1 MKKNFNNKKVLI
13 LGMGSTGISICN
25 FLKNKKID
33 IYCWDD
39 NKCKLENIEK
49 SFSIYSN
56 EKLSL
61 FECIYVS
68 PGISKNHKIVKSA
81 LENKINISSD
91 I

>member
-1 MKKNFNNKKVLI
+1 MKNLNNKKVLI
-13 LGMGSTGISICN
+13 LGMGSTGLSICN

-56 EKLSL
+56 QKLDYL
-61 FECIYVS
+61 NVYMYHQELV
-68 PGISKNHKIVKSA
+68 KITR
-81 LENKINISSD
+81 
-91 I
+91 